1 MHCSRSLGWMTH
13 SAKYWLFS
21 SPQACVI
28 EERLPKGP
36 NLCFA
41 PCYSKAYKLDP
52 MLCAQTEFARL
63 LPACLWPYLV
73 SLRRLA
79 SLAFTWS
86 LTCNDVCNA
95 CYCRYVSG
103 FSLWQVLASY
113 RSEIMKA
120 FFQHF
125 FLPISTIVF
134 HRAACSSA
142 QVPWLFSLRQIMF
155 IVCISWKE
163 PVLQDYHVVRDD
175 HEQRIQVVKICA
187 NIECCQIYNF

>member
-1 MHCSRSLGWMTH
+1 MTH

-52 MLCAQTEFARL
+52 MLCAQTEFARF

-79 SLAFTWS
+79 SLALLDPLHAMMSAMLAIVGMS
-86 LTCNDVCNA
+86 LAFHYGKFWLHIVL
-95 CYCRYVSG
+95 R
-103 FSLWQVLASY
+103 LWKL
-113 RSEIMKA
+113 
-120 FFQHF
+120 FFNIL

-142 QVPWLFSLRQIMF
+142 QVPWLFSLRQIMYV
-155 IVCISWKE
+155 VCISWKE